1 MTKSDNHISK
11 EDCIKLSTKIKE
23 DIYKP
28 AYSFKTTI
36 FLCGASIDDKNKLR
50 YKIAERF
57 NNFLYL
63 FWYDIIYPEEIFD
76 ELLYSVKTKDLLSL
90 ENLLADSV
98 DSIVLIPESPGSFAE
113 LGSFANDSTLRKKT
127 ICIID
132 KKYKKDKSF
141 INKGPL
147 KLIKNANKFAIIFI
161 DPNNIDKAMGELQ
174 FALRKLKS
182 KSQKRMDI
190 ISLLQLEKFLL
201 PCIFLLEP
209 VSKETLIN
217 LVGSATQDEENSFQ
231 TTTTALTILTNKR
244 LVELTTHGYKLTS
257 NGVENFEAFR
267 TSKSRIKRQDETV
280 AMDNLRLEVLNFKLR
295 KTRLK
300 V

>member
-1 MTKSDNHISK
+1 MKSDNYISK

-36 FLCGASIDDKNKLR
+36 FLCGAKIDDKNKLR

-57 NNFLYL
+57 SSFFYL

-132 KKYKKDKSF
+132 EKYKKDKSF

-161 DPNNIDKAMGELQ
+161 DPNNIDKAMSKLQ
-174 FALRKLKS
+174 SALRKLKL
-182 KSQKRMDI
+182 KSQKRMDVV
-190 ISLLQLEKFLL
+190 SLLQLEKFLL

-209 VSKETLIN
+209 VSKAALIN
-217 LVGSATQDEENSFQ
+217 LVSSATQDAENSFQ

-244 LVELTTHGYKLTS
+244 LVELTTHGYKLTL

-267 TSKSRIKRQDETV
+267 KTKSRIKRQDETV
-280 AMDNLRLEVLNFKLR
+280 AMDNLRLEILNSKHR